1 MSDIFPDFSSSEDDS
16 DSDDC
21 QVLSW
26 RPPQKKPA
34 LQTHRIW
41 REPGHNAKVHG
52 PESSQ
57 RFGREKESSDIEVMH
72 GSQGF
77 IRRQWEEAALKRQ
90 MGRAMHSEGSKAG
103 RNRVGAKASNLG
115 SGNPASAPG
124 REEKGTSQP
133 AKQGNNTGQ
142 QARTTSQGLAES
154 VATST
159 DSEDQTGIESRVRG
173 ESGIDVDPHAST
185 NEEQLL
191 DLGKSSVGR
200 QEFEKLF
207 PSSSRGLQ
215 EVPVDIPNLFQA
227 RTSGVDVVEELD
239 DQYPLGEPHKWM
251 PSQYD
256 KRVTPQR
263 NDGASTSRQDE
274 FRGVTDISL
283 LTPKTIPDL
292 NIKDG
297 RAIEISSEALT
308 GLGLI
313 TEREKMKQ
321 SVEFQLAD
329 KEEWERRGLE
339 LQRQVATVYNTVVR
353 NLC

>member
-34 LQTHRIW
+34 LQTQRFW

-72 GSQGF
+72 GSQGN
-77 IRRQWEEAALKRQ
+77 IRRQWEEARKRQ

-103 RNRVGAKASNLG
+103 RHRVGAQASNLG
-115 SGNPASAPG
+115 RGNAASAPG

-142 QARTTSQGLAES
+142 QAQTTSQGLAES

-159 DSEDQTGIESRVRG
+159 DSEDQTGIESRIRG

-185 NEEQLL
+185 NEEQLP

-251 PSQYD
+251 PSRYD
-256 KRVTPQR
+256 ERVTPQR
-263 NDGASTSRQDE
+263 IDGASTSRQDE
-274 FRGVTDISL
+274 FRGVTDNSL

-329 KEEWERRGLE
+329 EEEWARRELE
-339 LQRQVATVYNTVVR
+339 LQRQVPTVYNTVVH